1 MGSLVSL
8 ALSHEI
14 EMSNNTS
21 FFPHTAECPFDVT
34 QGKLRHDPIP
44 HTSHLI
50 PRSLSIFLLLFALAV
65 PAAAADKLDKYDS
78 AYVSTLN
85 MTDEEAAE
93 LYGID
98 STKLNQGPTL
108 QELNEE
114 NPSYVKREYNH
125 RQQVIVGSVVMLCVA
140 VAMVLMNN
148 YNPKR

>member
-1 MGSLVSL
+1 MSALASL
-8 ALSHEI
+8 ALSHEV
-14 EMSNNTS
+14 MQSNKTS
-21 FFPHTAECPFDVT
+21 FSSCASS
-34 QGKLRHDPIP
+34 LIP
-44 HTSHLI
+44 QRRNAPTPYLI
-50 PRSLSIFLLLFALAV
+50 PRTLCIFLLLVFVLAL

-85 MTDEEAAE
+85 MTDEEIAE
-93 LYGID
+93 TYGVD

-114 NPSYVKREYNH
+114 DPKYIKREYNH

-140 VAMVLMNN
+140 LAMVLMNN

>member
-1 MGSLVSL
+1 
-8 ALSHEI
+8 
-14 EMSNNTS
+14 MSNSTS
-21 FFPHTAECPFDVT
+21 TFPHTSKAHCADLIP
-34 QGKLRHDPIP
+34 QGRKAPTP
-44 HTSHLI
+44 YLI
-50 PRSLSIFLLLFALAV
+50 PRTLCIFLLLVFVLAL

-85 MTDEEAAE
+85 MTDEEIAE
-93 LYGID
+93 TYGVD

-114 NPSYVKREYNH
+114 NPTYVKREYNH

>member
-1 MGSLVSL
+1 
-8 ALSHEI
+8 
-14 EMSNNTS
+14 MSNGSST
-21 FFPHTAECPFDVT
+21 FPHTSKAQCAD
-34 QGKLRHDPIP
+34 LIP
-44 HTSHLI
+44 QRRKAPTPYLI
-50 PRSLSIFLLLFALAV
+50 PRTLCIFLLLFALAI
-65 PAAAADKLDKYDS
+65 PAVAADKLDKYDS

-85 MTDEEAAE
+85 MTDEEIAE
-93 LYGID
+93 TYGVD

>member
-1 MGSLVSL
+1 MDNSEFGIRNS
-8 ALSHEI
+8 E
-14 EMSNNTS
+14 
-21 FFPHTAECPFDVT
+21 
-34 QGKLRHDPIP
+34 
-44 HTSHLI
+44 LI
-50 PRSLSIFLLLFALAV
+50 TRSLSLSKRLVFVVLLALFFAI
-65 PAAAADKLDKYDS
+65 PATAADKLDKYDS

-85 MTDEEAAE
+85 MTDEEIAE
-93 LYGID
+93 TYGVD

-125 RQQVIVGSVVMLCVA
+125 KQQVIVGSVVMLCVA